1 MSICDYM
8 IVLNSGGVSTEHVG
22 LCPVPDH
29 QQFGTERG
37 TLTGIGCPPQ
47 PHGPPATEGAW
58 GGGGKEGE
66 GGGGREGG
74 RGEGEEWDEQMRHQ
88 YFAVLFTIS
97 DIRAQ
102 RDEFEMNTGPTLM
115 RSD

>member
-1 MSICDYM
+1 M

-58 GGGGKEGE
+58 A
-66 GGGGREGG
+66 GGGREGG
-74 RGEGEEWDEQMRHQ
+74 RREGEEWDEQMRHQ

-97 DIRAQ
+97 DIQAQ
-102 RDEFEMNTGPTLM
+102 RDEFEMNTGQTLM